1 MSRRPNAAADKAAAN
16 TAVIKNLLKLPG
28 NKVCADCKRNKLPRW
43 ASWNLGIFICI
54 RCSGIHRGMG
64 THISK
69 VKSVDLDSWTDEQLQ
84 SVVKWGNSKANKYWE
99 ANLAPGHVPSEAKI
113 ENFIRTKY
121 ESKRWVME
129 GGIPDPSTLDDEDD
143 DNVPLKQVQE
153 KLEHRKSAGVSSPQ
167 PAPPVVSKSANINLF
182 DDEPISTPVA
192 KAAAPAPVQPAKTP
206 DSASLLGLDFFA
218 PAASPSPRPS
228 SIISD
233 PGSKPAASTGRPD
246 YKSILSLYASAA
258 PRQQVVQPQ
267 QSPTMISYGAQQQ
280 NFSSLNDSFNS
291 LSFGQTQTATPA
303 IQQQQQLAPAPAKP
317 SPFANLTAGMKK
329 SVAAPQVSK
338 PSPGGFF
345 SPPKTTPAASASSGL
360 GDLFDFGTPAAAPA
374 QPTHSHSASMSSLSG
389 MGSMATTSSNASS
402 NAFANLAFETNA
414 WVTPAPTTTAAT
426 TTNNTSNNWGGIGG
440 MGGMGG
446 MGSMGSM
453 GGMANSSLSSTAAW
467 GAPVMTT
474 PAMNAFANTA
484 SSAWG
489 ASSATATTA
498 PPVASFAPTSPGNV
512 WGSSATTTTAPT
524 ATSKPSASTSFGGD
538 DEDWGNFSSGTTVQ
552 STPAP
557 VKVQAGGFDDDVFG
571 NVWK

>member
-84 SVVKWGNSKANKYWE
+84 SVVKWGNTKANKYWE

-153 KLEHRKSAGVSSPQ
+153 KLEHRKSAGISTPQ
-167 PAPPVVSKSANINLF
+167 PAAPVVSKSANINLF

-192 KAAAPAPVQPAKTP
+192 KAAAPAPAQPTKTP

-218 PAASPSPRPS
+218 PADSPSPRPS

-233 PGSKPAASTGRPD
+233 PGSKPAAPTGRPD

-258 PRQQVVQPQ
+258 PRQQIVQPQ
-267 QSPTMISYGAQQQ
+267 HSPTMNSYGVQP

-303 IQQQQQLAPAPAKP
+303 IQQTAQPAPAKP

-360 GDLFDFGTPAAAPA
+360 GDLFDFGTPAAPA

-389 MGSMATTSSNASS
+389 MSSMSSAAPTSSN

-426 TTNNTSNNWGGIGG
+426 TTNSTSNNWGG
-440 MGGMGG
+440 MGGMN
-446 MGSMGSM
+446 SMGNM
-453 GGMANSSLSSTAAW
+453 GNSSLSSTAAW

-474 PAMNAFANTA
+474 PAMNAFANTT

-489 ASSATATTA
+489 SSSTTTTTA
-498 PPVASFAPTSPGNV
+498 PAVSSFAPTSPGNV
-512 WGSSATTTTAPT
+512 WGSTATTTAP
-524 ATSKPSASTSFGGD
+524 AAASKPAASFAD
-538 DEDWGNFSSGTTVQ
+538 EEDWGNFSSGTTVQ